1 MKELSVRSVVDDGL
15 WSASNAVLGFY
26 LPQLEHADRVLRV
39 CRTLSHTL
47 TALQALPS
55 AASGRGE
62 LAVEVDIPF
71 LQYVAPAVRPH
82 VERVGRALSKQH
94 ARVRALAQED
104 LPAKVDQLFQNLLVC
119 LHVAAWGLSA
129 IPAGAALYRCV
140 AALALPFEPHAAH
153 LLDVPDATWVEL
165 EAASE
170 RAAAAPRALPA
181 TCFSGLEDFRET
193 LQQKVVLAARLP
205 GLVRGARSVLLYG
218 PRGCGKS
225 LLALCAL
232 REAPHE
238 KYLAHANLLASS
250 VNARDLVRAADES
263 ARAAARRAAFVL
275 ENVDGLPPSAW
286 NSGTHTVV
294 FGTTA
299 NARDTNLF
307 TSFEHR
313 VFVDVPSAAVRRAL
327 VEQSVVAALG
337 LSETSPQDLQY
348 RAQLRAHPTYQRALD
363 ALVSA
368 LAPDYDRLRTELL
381 APAGGREPS
390 GYETRAWL
398 KYYLT
403 RFAAESERAA
413 VVQLVRYGTTD
424 ELQQAADAL
433 AARAR
438 AEEKAAHALATTLA
452 SELQAL
458 LRSLDELSENL
469 AGVRPVPAGGAA
481 LSSAA
486 LSLSAL
492 SRTKFVAF
500 LERSLREY
508 TLPTLLVVTGVS
520 GAMGATAMAVPWAA
534 LGSAAYT
541 SGAAA
546 LGSAATLANSTLAP
560 VASAALGSATTLASS
575 TLVPVASGVAA
586 ALGDVASAAALGM
599 AAAAL
604 LPGPAAFA
612 SQLLGTQ
619 GAALAP
625 RLAADFRKRT
635 NLDPLHALAAELDVE
650 RARVREAL
658 RRAQL
663 YPGDEA
669 VELAAVRAAD
679 SLHAL
684 LQRYAAAAERAHSSF
699 GEYALALR
707 ARADECAKV
716 YSTLDFT
723 ADARTTTPEDVEQE
737 FNAFPVV
744 PLERAGAYSA
754 AAAARAPYVAA
765 QHANAVSAK
774 DLADAT
780 RTVTW
785 FNRFWLDFGGVR
797 SNAEVLAAKVGYA
810 RSSMFDVPIGKFEIN
825 PRLMEY
831 ASTPDELK
839 NNPDI
844 KEDARNKHAK
854 LLTQLTKA
862 TEVQKQSLD
871 AFTDI
876 RKTYLEQKK
885 TANRLAIES
894 KNQQLEA
901 QLTID
906 RATVTAKPT
915 GLWRLIYWNTSEA
928 TKPSTTEPESKDT
941 KNLRAELTELQ
952 NYDPLVEEYKLL
964 DQINDEKTSTTNDEL
979 LEEYITKYRKLK
991 SDMINVSTLKAE
1003 LADVVELNGGR
1014 RSQHVQFVGSKSERP
1029 KKETGNDIF
1038 KINTTFKNALQI
1050 VTGNPFRFTTSSD
1063 AVEKFFRDVQLVWGE
1078 RCPTSTVV
1086 LAWFVQLHR
1095 RNETK
1100 VEGLWVNKWEV
1111 RYRPAENEPVAT
1123 VHVAALFFRYLLVA
1137 YLTAVNLS
1145 TFDVATHDDNFFKTL
1160 DLGKEVGAQRAA
1172 TARSEFANLFEK
1184 NLLEKTWI
1192 CYMDPFKTATS
1203 SDMFKDQKYFQFF
1216 RSISYDSTRKLGVG
1230 WAPEGAAYCSQGK
1243 EAEETRRGAWRLNGH
1258 SSTVLDAKL
1267 LAHSGTDWS
1276 KYFLTDERSPGVILE
1291 NYLKYNVQEAL
1302 RALPCIPGQEGAAK
1316 KLVNEVKNA
1325 VDKVSDDDFGPFVM
1339 VNGARAP
1346 DLDEER
1352 ERTFDSLVAPEVN
1365 ATSFDEKRTR
1375 QLCNAFFTFQD
1386 AATPVWWHAELD
1398 AAALF
1403 ALVLRAEPHPMA
1415 FTRVDER
1422 AAWGVQHLA
1431 YAVLF
1436 YRIEEV
1442 LRVMLPFGYTLRD
1455 AYRAAYRS
1463 FSTNKIDHEHVFFAW
1478 ALEHFRNEFR
1488 TLRSWLEQA
1497 VPDAVRAAAKPDDNK
1512 PTGKS
1517 GEKSGGK
1524 LDDKSGGKL
1533 TDKSGTMPTGKFDT
1547 AKFRSVFR
1555 EKTGF
1560 DLQLDDEYV
1569 QLLEDGRAPNE
1580 GPPYAAVEYGVESS
1594 AEENLA
1600 AFEKA
1605 LAVANPSSASKTQ
1618 QPLLHK
1624 VRWPRET
1631 VAAHA
1636 LLAKFTRAP
1645 VPSAALA
1652 ELSSQLQACSAFHFK
1667 QVVRVTVP
1675 ELVRGDA
1682 EKAETL
1688 PNVEDSEGDE
1698 GDGIQSESDDTKND
1712 ESNTMRGKMMS
1723 SNTFSSTDNKKQYV
1737 RVWRNGKSTVHPLKS
1752 DVVDLGET
1760 ISPAAVK
1767 ETEPKVNGW
1776 VRIALLDD
1784 SNKITR
1790 RGWYDTSKSDS
1801 KPFFPKNQTSTLEST
1816 RSRFQLDTG
1825 EQYKVVLRVNAT
1837 TPQLC
1842 DGDGKLITAKSSKS
1856 YTEAKQRYFQ
1866 LDNKPSYKLVFD
1878 EYSQS
1883 DIWYDEY
1890 PKSEIGYNITPS
1902 ARIVA
1907 DDKEI
1912 QELEVAAKKKI
1923 YHTVVDDTAGTLK
1936 LTVHSNSFAVDEW
1949 KEETI
1954 EEVNSSVKLKAYL
1967 TEQILYKKF
1976 IPVHRIEKDGKR
1988 EPGWYDN
1995 DAKTLILRTGIEQQQ
2010 PGTQEID
2017 KIEYHR
2023 KMLNNPSK
2031 GTEISMT
2038 SVDVAA
2044 DKKETESF
2052 EANEIKS
2059 GTGYVTVFD
2068 PHTKLYVAYNLKDD
2082 QPDFNYTGE
2091 IKNVV
2096 SSESRRNTNQNQN
2109 IFPSQTNRLFT
2120 ETNGAN
2126 EELFNQLLQLY
2137 RSGKSPDD
2145 VGLIMEEAHRKG
2157 VINAGNFNESLTKSI
2172 KNYLSDMGSGLVAAR
2187 STIWE
2192 RAEKVYDVR
2201 TLLKFSE
2208 LVHAALDARL
2218 LYVAAKNL
2226 SDTFVDA
2233 LKVARTTLKT
2243 PSAAAALLQPAQ
2255 LRSNFKEA
2263 AKQQPGWDALAV
2275 APRRG
2280 LRARSAE
2287 QPRELSP
2294 QEADQKVE
2302 QAFRALREL
2311 QHARRLA
2318 PYGYSARD
2326 IADATR
2332 QGVEDFVYSTLD
2344 AVPADAAAECAPFC
2358 SETSVD
2364 AKGERVKRCKAKECS
2379 NAVFG
2384 VFEVAQRV
2392 EHVKEFVCGPLY
2404 GGSARDR
2411 TCGMPVAEL
2420 SSLFAAF
2427 LKMYKENPQPYTKSA
2442 LESLTRQLETELNR
2456 ADALTSNN
2464 RRAAAHT
2471 LVPTVTRAA
2480 TLQST
2485 QPVALYEL
2493 FRHICV
2499 VLESKRSSVT
2509 RDEYLPLLLRHLMTD
2524 L

>member
-15 WSASNAVLGFY
+15 WSASNAVRGFY

-55 AASGRGE
+55 EASGRGE
-62 LAVEVDIPF
+62 LAVEVEIPF

-82 VERVGRALSKQH
+82 VERVGRALSKQY

-104 LPAKVDQLFQNLLVC
+104 LPAKVDQLFQNLRVC

-165 EAASE
+165 EAASA

-299 NARDTNLF
+299 NARATNLF

-327 VEQSVVAALG
+327 VEQSVAAALG

-390 GYETRAWL
+390 GYEKKKSGYETRAWL

-403 RFAAESERAA
+403 RFAAENERAA

-438 AEEKAAHALATTLA
+438 AEEKAAHALDTTLA

-458 LRSLDELSENL
+458 LRALDELSENL

-500 LERSLREY
+500 MERSLREY
-508 TLPTLLVVTGVS
+508 TLPTLLAVAGVS
-520 GAMGATAMAVPWAA
+520 AGLTATAMVVPWAA

-546 LGSAATLANSTLAP
+546 LGSATTLANSTLVPAASAALASATTFTNSTLVP
-560 VASAALGSATTLASS
+560 AASAALGSAMTFTNSTLAPAASAALASATTLASS
-575 TLVPVASGVAA
+575 TLVPVAYGTAA
-586 ALGDVASAAALGM
+586 ALGEVASAAALGT

-612 SQLLGTQ
+612 RQLLGAQ

-669 VELAAVRAAD
+669 VELAAVRAAE

-716 YSTLDFT
+716 HSTLDFA

-785 FNRFWLDFGGVR
+785 FNRFWLDFGGMR
-797 SNAEVLAAKVGYA
+797 SDAEVAAGVVPTTPAKSFLDVDEKYFNAKVAPHLLNFANKITASNTASDLLAAA
-810 RSSMFDVPIGKFEIN
+810 R
-825 PRLMEY
+825 
-831 ASTPDELK
+831 
-839 NNPDI
+839 
-844 KEDARNKHAK
+844 
-854 LLTQLTKA
+854 
-862 TEVQKQSLD
+862 QKQSVLD
-871 AFTDI
+871 ECIRFIHDNEQEVKKLEASKKANDGDVATTLKELANTKKLIDAGQTVRVISEGGWFSSAITVRLVDVLEKQRQNRIKKLEDSKAITDKVNAKKTEIAQKNIEKQRIQTEYNLAYTEYQNALASANFTLP
-876 RKTYLEQKK
+876 KLEQVSF
-885 TANRLAIES
+885 AARGGES
-894 KNQQLEA
+894 NPSPEQKIAVPPDLVRWLDVSLVSSVSSAGVEA
-901 QLTID
+901 
-906 RATVTAKPT
+906 
-915 GLWRLIYWNTSEA
+915 
-928 TKPSTTEPESKDT
+928 
-941 KNLRAELTELQ
+941 
-952 NYDPLVEEYKLL
+952 LV
-964 DQINDEKTSTTNDEL
+964 QS
-979 LEEYITKYRKLK
+979 
-991 SDMINVSTLKAE
+991 V
-1003 LADVVELNGGR
+1003 
-1014 RSQHVQFVGSKSERP
+1014 
-1029 KKETGNDIF
+1029 F
-1038 KINTTFKNALQI
+1038 K
-1050 VTGNPFRFTTSSD
+1050 V
-1063 AVEKFFRDVQLVWGE
+1063 GE
-1078 RCPTSTVV
+1078 RCGARV
-1086 LAWFVQLHR
+1086 LVSAWFAALYS
-1095 RNETK
+1095 RNQENVDGTL
-1100 VEGLWVNKWEV
+1100 VEHEMRYSVNKEDV
-1111 RYRPAENEPVAT
+1111 VTSARIHVLVAFLRYVL
-1123 VHVAALFFRYLLVA
+1123 VAALVQDPGARDNAFF
-1137 YLTAVNLS
+1137 T
-1145 TFDVATHDDNFFKTL
+1145 TL
-1160 DLGKEVGAQRAA
+1160 DLGRDLSDVQRVERQMLFASITGVGEKHWKAYANPLNLEALKVAVADSKWFLQAWRAQSFAGAQR
-1172 TARSEFANLFEK
+1172 LFGE
-1184 NLLEKTWI
+1184 WS
-1192 CYMDPFKTATS
+1192 AS
-1203 SDMFKDQKYFQFF
+1203 
-1216 RSISYDSTRKLGVG
+1216 
-1230 WAPEGAAYCSQGK
+1230 GAVYCSQSK
-1243 EAEETRRGAWRLNGH
+1243 EAEEPRPSAWRLNGG
-1258 SSTVLDAKL
+1258 SSTVLHAKL
-1267 LAHSGTDWS
+1267 LAHAGTDWTN
-1276 KYFLTDERSPGVILE
+1276 YFRTGERSPGVILE
-1291 NYLKYNVQEAL
+1291 NYLKYNLQEAL
-1302 RALPCIPGQEGAAK
+1302 RALPCIPGHEDEAQE
-1316 KLVNEVKNA
+1316 LVDAVQNA
-1325 VDKVSDDDFGPFVM
+1325 LDKVTDDALGTWA
-1339 VNGARAP
+1339 NTSGARAP

-1365 ATSFDEKRTR
+1365 TTSFDETRTQ
-1375 QLCNAFFTFQD
+1375 QLCGAFFAFQD

-1422 AAWGVQHLA
+1422 AAWGVPHVA

-1436 YRIEEV
+1436 YRFEEV

-1455 AYRAAYRS
+1455 AYRAAYRT
-1463 FSTNKIDHEHVFFAW
+1463 FSISKTRHEHVFFAW

-1497 VPDAVRAAAKPDDNK
+1497 VPDAVRAAVKPDGNK

-1517 GEKSGGK
+1517 GEPSGGK
-1524 LDDKSGGKL
+1524 LAA
-1533 TDKSGTMPTGKFDT
+1533 KFDQ
-1547 AKFRSVFR
+1547 AKFQSVFR

-1560 DLQLDDEYV
+1560 DLTLDAEHV
-1569 QLLEDGRAPNE
+1569 QFLEDSRAPNE
-1580 GPPYAAVEYGVESS
+1580 GPPYAAVEYGAESS
-1594 AEENLA
+1594 AAENLD

-1618 QPLLHK
+1618 QPQLHK
-1624 VRWPRET
+1624 ERWSRET

-1636 LLAKFTRAP
+1636 LLAAFARAP

-1652 ELSSQLQACSAFHFK
+1652 ELSSQLQAFSASNFK
-1667 QVVRVTVP
+1667 KVLEEKVP
-1675 ELVRGDA
+1675 ELVRKTA
-1682 EKAETL
+1682 QTKTQPELK
-1688 PNVEDSEGDE
+1688 SEGSED
-1698 GDGIQSESDDTKND
+1698 DGKISK
-1712 ESNTMRGKMMS
+1712 MS
-1723 SNTFSSTDNKKQYV
+1723 SNTFSRDGKNYI
-1737 RVWRNGKSTVHPLKS
+1737 RVWNGRQSIVHEVYDNGTVNTSAQPPGS
-1752 DVVDLGET
+1752 V
-1760 ISPAAVK
+1760 INS
-1767 ETEPKVNGW
+1767 EPRVGKM
-1776 VRIALLDD
+1776 VRIVTLAKK
-1784 SNKITR
+1784 SNRIDK
-1790 RGWYDTSKSDS
+1790 RGWYDVTDAKAT
-1801 KPFFPKNQTSTLEST
+1801 PFFPTDLVDGTYQELSNPIS
-1816 RSRFQLDTG
+1816 SRTVLLDNDSSKYVFALG
-1825 EQYKVVLRVNAT
+1825 E
-1837 TPQLC
+1837 
-1842 DGDGKLITAKSSKS
+1842 TAK
-1856 YTEAKQRYFQ
+1856 E
-1866 LDNKPSYKLVFD
+1866 PGVFVL
-1878 EYSQS
+1878 
-1883 DIWYDEY
+1883 
-1890 PKSEIGYNITPS
+1890 SE
-1902 ARIVA
+1902 
-1907 DDKEI
+1907 
-1912 QELEVAAKKKI
+1912 
-1923 YHTVVDDTAGTLK
+1923 
-1936 LTVHSNSFAVDEW
+1936 DEW
-1949 KEETI
+1949 KLTDTNPPDYPWYFTYSNNQYTCVYDDHSKTDMWISKGNVIQTDSKVISKIVDAAKATTKHYDVLDESGNLVVHENSAFNYKWQKSEKDAKHIAKHIAKRNEATYNGWIPVYKSRDNGTYTKGWYRNIVNKPESYVPEEMPQYRRSKITFTVNGVDYHRTMGGQGYKHKTQVVRVDNEQSPISDTDMKIFDAEENKENPTVITVFDLHTKTYVPYNNSSTNADMNGPIFTLKNGNSDPEEISDSSQSKPQVPNKETI
-1954 EEVNSSVKLKAYL
+1954 DA
-1967 TEQILYKKF
+1967 TESGQST
-1976 IPVHRIEKDGKR
+1976 DGKR
-1988 EPGWYDN
+1988 VENKEQGNKDSVQTTDTPVLSN
-1995 DAKTLILRTGIEQQQ
+1995 ITLTSDIPFESQSSFGSTMEKNKYTPMFIHQ
-2010 PGTQEID
+2010 
-2017 KIEYHR
+2017 HR
-2023 KMLNNPSK
+2023 KWPK
-2031 GTEISMT
+2031 G
-2038 SVDVAA
+2038 DG
-2044 DKKETESF
+2044 
-2052 EANEIKS
+2052 NS
-2059 GTGYVTVFD
+2059 G
-2068 PHTKLYVAYNLKDD
+2068 
-2082 QPDFNYTGE
+2082 
-2091 IKNVV
+2091 
-2096 SSESRRNTNQNQN
+2096 SSLAS
-2109 IFPSQTNRLFT
+2109 SD
-2120 ETNGAN
+2120 
-2126 EELFNQLLQLY
+2126 EE
-2137 RSGKSPDD
+2137 
-2145 VGLIMEEAHRKG
+2145 EEAERKDIWTWAED
-2157 VINAGNFNESLTKSI
+2157 VYATLTLR
-2172 KNYLSDMGSGLVAAR
+2172 N
-2187 STIWE
+2187 
-2192 RAEKVYDVR
+2192 
-2201 TLLKFSE
+2201 FSE

-2226 SDTFVDA
+2226 SDTFVAQLD
-2233 LKVARTTLKT
+2233 VARNTLKT

-2344 AVPADAAAECAPFC
+2344 AVPADAECAPFC

-2456 ADALTSNN
+2456 ADALTSTS

-2509 RDEYLPLLLRHLMTD
+2509 RDEYLPLLLQHLMTD